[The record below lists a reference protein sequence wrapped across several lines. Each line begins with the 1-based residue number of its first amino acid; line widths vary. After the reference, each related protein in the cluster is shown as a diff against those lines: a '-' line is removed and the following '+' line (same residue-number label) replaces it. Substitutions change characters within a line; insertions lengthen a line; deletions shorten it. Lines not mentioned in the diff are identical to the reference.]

1 MAPFASDIA
10 ATGWTLLTQ
19 AASTSFDV
27 LFSGFAPDLTT
38 TAGLL
43 GYAVAAIAAIA
54 WLTAA
59 PAPRRPQADR
69 RQMTGQAPRAVA
81 AIG

>member
-1 MAPFASDIA
+1 MAPHTFDIA
-10 ATGWTLLTQ
+10 TTGWTLLTQ
-19 AASTSFDV
+19 AASTSFDM
-27 LFSGFAPDLTT
+27 LFSSFAPDLA
-38 TAGLL
+38 TAGGLL
-43 GYAVAAIAAIA
+43 GYTIAAIAAIA

-69 RQMTGQAPRAVA
+69 RAAAGRATAA